1 VSGPLRPSVRSLVAA
16 SIAVLVIAALLV
28 AAAPVRAGHELT
40 FYPSYYPHEI
50 DVRFVASPAT
60 AAAMLRKN
68 TLHAWVGGDPF
79 APGTTPPTIRWAE
92 SLRGLVVLTFSRTTG
107 AFADADARCAAGA
120 QISQTLGATAPFVV
134 HPYAVTPFDDD
145 YALHADLVGR
155 ARERVEKARERAAAK
170 PPRVRATGEL
180 AHALAKTNVATGGRD
195 ADAVLEEVTLPSGT
209 TPPWAKKGWFHAWL
223 LQSSTAARAAVG
235 DAYRR
240 RVDGDW
246 RTPAERVN
254 LERRIVTQG
263 AAGCERVV
271 LGYTVRREPLND
283 DYAEGIENVAADSHA
298 GIASPIFV
306 RTVKLKDF
314 PWNGWLRVGVPGR
327 PRAAWNPVGGFTDPA
342 GRLVWSAVGD
352 DPLLFDPDSA
362 RTIPNR
368 VRPAGVNEVTEVPP
382 DALLPGTLRPAG
394 AGVSARTKVL
404 YRVLLS
410 KTHDGQRLTVAD
422 VVYPYVTTARA
433 PADDGRDAVAAV
445 RVLGVRKEVKDL
457 GDMQLLYDVPEVEVY
472 LKAAVD
478 ADVAA
483 ALAPPWSAT
492 PWPVVV
498 LMEQA
503 AARGI
508 GAFSEREAAR
518 RGVPWLDLAR
528 DSTQRT
534 ALGKL
539 AAELERRAFVPPAL
553 SALVTPEQ
561 ARQRWAALREFA
573 RAHGHWLVT
582 AGPYVLDKVT
592 PDGVSLK
599 VFRDFTY
606 PLGVGSFDQYPIP
619 LRAYVVR
626 TERRG
631 ERLEIQADVENIEKS
646 ARSYK
651 IVREPF
657 RPQPASEKFREPLT
671 VHWAMV
677 GGNDEVVAAGTSRD
691 VQNGRLV
698 IDLAGRVKP
707 GAYRVLLALAL
718 NGNLVNP
725 EVKQVPYRVPE

>member
-1 VSGPLRPSVRSLVAA
+1 VSGPLRPSVRLLAA
-16 SIAVLVIAALLV
+16 TLIAALALTGLLLV
-28 AAAPVRAGHELT
+28 TVPARAGHELT
-40 FYPSYYPHEI
+40 FYPSFYPHEI
-50 DVRFVASPAT
+50 DVRFVASPST
-60 AAAMLRKN
+60 VPAMFRKN

-79 APGTTPPTIRWAE
+79 APGATPPTIRWAE
-92 SLRGLVVLTFSRTTG
+92 SLRGFVMLTFPRATS
-107 AFADADARCAAGA
+107 AFADADSRCAAGA
-120 QISQTLGATAPFVV
+120 QVAQALGDAAPFVV

-145 YALHADLVGR
+145 YVFHADLIQ
-155 ARERVEKARERAAAK
+155 KARERAAGKA
-170 PPRVRATGEL
+170 PRVRATGAL
-180 AHALAKTNVATGGRD
+180 AHALAKANLPTGGRD
-195 ADAVLEEVTLPSGT
+195 ADAVLEEVELPVST
-209 TPPWAKKGWFHAWL
+209 TPPWAKKGWYHAWL
-223 LQSSTAARAAVG
+223 LQSSPAARAAAA

-246 RTPAERVN
+246 RTPADRVN
-254 LERRIVTQG
+254 LERRIVAQSS
-263 AAGCERVV
+263 AACERVV
-271 LGYTVRREPLND
+271 LGYTLRREPLND
-283 DYAEGIENVAADSHA
+283 DYAEGIENVAADSQA
-298 GIASPIFV
+298 GIASPLFV

-327 PRAAWNPVGGFTDPA
+327 PRAAWNPIGGFTDAP

-352 DPLLFDPDSA
+352 DPLLFDPDSG
-362 RTIPNR
+362 RLIPNR
-368 VRPAGVNEVTEVPP
+368 ARPAGVSEVKEVPA
-382 DALLPGTLRPAG
+382 DALLPGTLKPAG
-394 AGVSARTKVL
+394 AGVAARTKVL

-410 KTHDGQRLTVAD
+410 KTHDEQAMSVAD
-422 VVYPYVTTARA
+422 IVYPYATAART
-433 PADDGRDAVAAV
+433 PGDSSRDAVAGV

-478 ADVAA
+478 ADSAP
-483 ALAPPWSAT
+483 ALAPPWSAV
-492 PWPVVV
+492 PWPMLV

-508 GAFSEREAAR
+508 GALSEREASR

-528 DSTQRT
+528 DPAQRA

-539 AAELERRAFVPPAL
+539 AAELERRAFVPESL
-553 SALVTPEQ
+553 RSLVTPEQ
-561 ARQRWAALREFA
+561 ARQRWAALRTFA
-573 RAHGHWLVT
+573 RTHGHWLVT

-592 PDGVSLK
+592 SEAASLK

-626 TERRG
+626 AERRG
-631 ERLEIQADVENIEKS
+631 ERLEIQADVETIEKA

-657 RPQPASEKFREPLT
+657 RPQPAGEKTREPLT
-671 VHWAMV
+671 VHWAVV
-677 GGNDEVVAAGTSRD
+677 GPGDEVAAAGASRD

-698 IDLAGRVKP
+698 VDLAGRLKP

-725 EVKQVPYRVPE
+725 EVKLVPYRLPE

>member
-1 VSGPLRPSVRSLVAA
+1 VRAVTASLVAA
-16 SIAVLVIAALLV
+16 LLLASV
-28 AAAPVRAGHELT
+28 PARAGHELT

-50 DVRFVASPAT
+50 EVRFVASPAT
-60 AAAMLRKN
+60 AAAMLHKN

-79 APGTTPPTIRWAE
+79 PPGAPPPPTRWAE
-92 SLRGLVVLTFSRTTG
+92 SLRGFVVLTFARPTG
-107 AFADADARCAAGA
+107 AFADAETRCAAGA
-120 QISQTLGATAPFVV
+120 HVAQALGAASQVPGAPFVV

-145 YALHADLVGR
+145 YVFHADLVQR
-155 ARERVEKARERAAAK
+155 ARERAPGSA
-170 PPRVRATGEL
+170 PRVRTAGAL
-180 AHALAKTNVATGGRD
+180 AQALAKSDVPVVGRD
-195 ADAVLEEVTLPSGT
+195 ADAVLEEVELPPPAT

-223 LQSSTAARAAVG
+223 LQSSPTARAAAA

-240 RVDGDW
+240 RIEGDW

-254 LERRIVTQG
+254 LERRIVAQ
-263 AAGCERVV
+263 ASAGCERVV
-271 LGYTVRREPLND
+271 LGYTLRREPLND
-283 DYAEGIENVAADSHA
+283 DYAEGIENVAADSQA
-298 GIASPIFV
+298 GIASPMFV
-306 RTVKLKDF
+306 RTTKLKDF

-327 PRAAWNPVGGFTDPA
+327 PRAAWNPIGGFTDVA
-342 GRLVWSAVGD
+342 GRFVWSAVGD
-352 DPLLFDPDSA
+352 DPLLFDPDSG
-362 RTIPNR
+362 RLIPNR
-368 VRPAGVNEVTEVPP
+368 ARPAGVSEVKEVPP
-382 DALLPGTLRPAG
+382 DALLPGTLKPAG
-394 AGVSARTKVL
+394 AGVAARTKVL

-410 KTHDGQRLTVAD
+410 KAHDGQRMTVAD
-422 VVYPYVTTARA
+422 IVYPYATSARA
-433 PADDGRDAVAAV
+433 AGDTGRDAVAAV

-478 ADVAA
+478 ADTAP
-483 ALAPPWSAT
+483 ALAPPWSAV
-492 PWPVVV
+492 PWPVLV

-528 DSTQRT
+528 DPAQRA

-539 AAELERRAFVPPAL
+539 AADLERRAFVPEAL
-553 SALVTPEQ
+553 RSLVTPAE

-573 RAHGHWLVT
+573 RTNGHWLVT
-582 AGPYVLDKVT
+582 AGPYVLGKVSAESA
-592 PDGVSLK
+592 SLK

-631 ERLEIQADVENIEKS
+631 ERLEIQADVENIEKA

-657 RPQPASEKFREPLT
+657 RPQPAGEKTREPLT
-671 VHWAMV
+671 AHWAVV
-677 GGNDEVVAAGTSRD
+677 GPGDEVAAAGASRD
-691 VQNGRLV
+691 VQNGRV
-698 IDLAGRVKP
+698 VVDLTGRLKP

-725 EVKQVPYRVPE
+725 EVKLVPYRVPE